1 MLTTLTRVQSVEIHV
16 RKTTTQTVVPMIYI
30 AAPYSEP
37 DPVQNTKHA
46 IRIADALLKA
56 GFTPLVPHLTMLW
69 DIVSPKS
76 YETWLDYDRE
86 LLARCDAVLRVPGY
100 SVGATREARFADSL
114 DIPVIRPSSASP
126 EDCVRA
132 VLNWEVFG

>member
-1 MLTTLTRVQSVEIHV
+1 MLTTLTRVQSVEIQV
-16 RKTTTQTVVPMIYI
+16 RKTTTQTVVPMIYV
-30 AAPYSEP
+30 AAPFSEP
-37 DPVQNTKHA
+37 DPVANTKHA
-46 IRIADALLKA
+46 IRIADALLQA

-76 YETWLDYDRE
+76 YEEWLDYDRE

-100 SVGATREARFADSL
+100 SVGATRETKLANWL
-114 DIPVIRPSSASP
+114 DIPVIRPSSASS

-132 VLNWEVFG
+132 ALNWQVFG